1 MLQTQVR
8 REQIVERVVG
18 KGDMLETSA
27 HTIVISKMGIVEHRQ
42 PMVLVVVGQKGEKRA
57 FVPRF
62 SAEHR
67 RPPLHY
73 LLKASRAQDDV
84 GQFAGTDRV
93 AHSPVVINSCNF
105 VQVMEVFP
113 RAFPR

>member
-1 MLQTQVR
+1 
-8 REQIVERVVG
+8 
-18 KGDMLETSA
+18 
-27 HTIVISKMGIVEHRQ
+27 
-42 PMVLVVVGQKGEKRA
+42 
-57 FVPRF
+57 
-62 SAEHR
+62 
-67 RPPLHY
+67 
-73 LLKASRAQDDV
+73 V

>member
-1 MLQTQVR
+1 MIPRCFKR
-8 REQIVERVVG
+8 RYVEQIVERVVG

-42 PMVLVVVGQKGEKRA
+42 PMVLVVVGQKGEERA

-84 GQFAGTDRV
+84 GQLRGRIV
-93 AHSPVVINSCNF
+93 SLI
-105 VQVMEVFP
+105 P
-113 RAFPR
+113 RGYQLL